1 MVMGCLALNI
11 RTADLIKAEG
21 KPGGQQL
28 VNPVNR
34 VPEFLNK
41 SQTETLFH
49 SGSGFQPRLTRSG

>member
-1 MVMGCLALNI
+1 MVIGCQASNI
-11 RTADLIKAEG
+11 RTAYLIKAEG

-41 SQTETLFH
+41 SQT
-49 SGSGFQPRLTRSG
+49 